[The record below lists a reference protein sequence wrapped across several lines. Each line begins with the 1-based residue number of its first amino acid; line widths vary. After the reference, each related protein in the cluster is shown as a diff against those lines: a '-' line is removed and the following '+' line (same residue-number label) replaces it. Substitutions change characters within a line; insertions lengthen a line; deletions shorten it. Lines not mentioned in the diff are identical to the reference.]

1 MPAGIAAAHSSG
13 KSDRRAAT
21 RLIFF
26 PAICPFF
33 RIFDRAGSFF
43 PAVYEPYLDMMKD
56 TTTILPAADRPESY
70 LHLLKGKK
78 AAFVGNQTSS
88 ACGRHTL
95 DFLLE
100 NGVEVIRIFGPE
112 HGFREMAD
120 DATPVKDR
128 TDPVTGLP
136 VVSLFGD
143 IEKPT
148 AEHLK
153 DIEVFVYDIQ
163 DTGVRFYT
171 YISTLSFIME
181 AAGEAR
187 IPVVVLDRPNP
198 NGHYVDGNILD
209 PAFASFVGRHP
220 VPIVY
225 GMTVGEYARMMNGQG
240 WLGGGVHCDL
250 TVVPVGHYDHTMPY
264 SLPIKPSPNMP
275 DDKAVNLYPST
286 CFFEGTAL
294 NEGRG
299 TDKPFQVF
307 GSPLLPETGFSYVPM
322 PTAGASEPRFKGQV
336 CHGMDLSQYPERLSR
351 VNFEWLIW
359 AYGLY
364 PDKRRFFIPFF
375 NNLAGGAPIKNQI
388 VAGLSAAEISASWAE
403 GIARFKE
410 IRSRYLLYPD
420 FE

>member
-1 MPAGIAAAHSSG
+1 METPVITPGAC
-13 KSDRRAAT
+13 RET
-21 RLIFF
+21 L
-26 PAICPFF
+26 
-33 RIFDRAGSFF
+33 
-43 PAVYEPYLDMMKD
+43 YLS
-56 TTTILPAADRPESY
+56 R
-70 LHLLKGKK
+70 LKGKRV
-78 AAFVGNQTSS
+78 ALVGNQTSC
-88 ACGRHTL
+88 AHGRHTL

-120 DATPVKDR
+120 DATPVKDK
-128 TDPVTGLP
+128 TDPATGLP
-136 VVSLFGD
+136 IVSLFGE

-148 AEHLK
+148 PQHLK
-153 DIEVFVYDIQ
+153 DIQAFVYDIQ

-171 YISTLSFIME
+171 YISTLSYIME
-181 AAGEAR
+181 AAGEAG

-209 PAFASFVGRHP
+209 PAFSSFVGRHP

-225 GMTVGEYARMMNGQG
+225 GMTVGEYARMMNEQG
-240 WLGGGVHCDL
+240 WLGNGVRCEL
-250 TVVPVGHYDHTMPY
+250 EVVPVAGYDHTTAY

-299 TDKPFQVF
+299 TDKPFKVF
-307 GSPLLPETGFSYVPM
+307 GSPLLPETGFSYIPM

-336 CHGMDLSQYPERLSR
+336 CHGVDLSHYPHRLSR
-351 VNFEWLIW
+351 VNFEWIIW
-359 AYGLY
+359 AYEHY

-375 NNLAGGAPIKNQI
+375 NNLAGGTTLKNQI
-388 VAGLSAAEISASWAE
+388 VSGCTARQISDSWSE
-403 GIARFKE
+403 DLKRFKE
-410 IRSRYLLYPD
+410 MRAKYLLYPD

>member
-1 MPAGIAAAHSSG
+1 MEKAPITPGACRPG
-13 KSDRRAAT
+13 K
-21 RLIFF
+21 
-26 PAICPFF
+26 
-33 RIFDRAGSFF
+33 
-43 PAVYEPYLDMMKD
+43 YLS
-56 TTTILPAADRPESY
+56 R
-70 LHLLKGKK
+70 LKGKRV
-78 AAFVGNQTSS
+78 AFVGNQTSS
-88 ACGRHTL
+88 VNGRHTL

-100 NGVEVIRIFGPE
+100 NGMEVVRIFGPE

-128 TDPVTGLP
+128 MDTVTGLP

-148 AEHLK
+148 PEHLK

-163 DTGVRFYT
+163 DVGVRFYT

-181 AAGEAR
+181 AAGEAG
-187 IPVVVLDRPNP
+187 IPVMVLDRPNP

-209 PAFASFVGRHP
+209 PAFSSFVGRHC

-225 GMTVGEYARMMNGQG
+225 GMTVGEYARMMNREG
-240 WLGGGVHCDL
+240 WLGGGVQCEL
-250 TVVPVGHYDHTMPY
+250 EVVPVEHYDHSMPY

-275 DDKAVNLYPST
+275 DDKAINLYPST

-299 TDKPFQVF
+299 TDRPFKVF
-307 GSPLLPETGFSYVPM
+307 GSPLLPETGFSYIPM
-322 PTAGASEPRFKGQV
+322 PTPGASEPRFKGQV
-336 CHGMDLSQYPERLSR
+336 CHGMDLSDYPERLSR
-351 VNFEWLIW
+351 VNFEWIIW
-359 AYGLY
+359 AYDRY

-375 NNLAGGAPIKNQI
+375 NNLAGGTTIKSQI
-388 VAGLSAAEISASWAE
+388 VSGWSAGQIRDSWRE
-403 GIARFKE
+403 GILRFKE

>member
-1 MPAGIAAAHSSG
+1 MENTPI
-13 KSDRRAAT
+13 T
-21 RLIFF
+21 
-26 PAICPFF
+26 
-33 RIFDRAGSFF
+33 
-43 PAVYEPYLDMMKD
+43 
-56 TTTILPAADRPESY
+56 PAAERPEEY
-70 LHLLKGKK
+70 LHRLRGKR

-88 ACGRHTL
+88 VRGQHTL
-95 DFLLE
+95 DYLRE
-100 NGVEVIRIFGPE
+100 NGVDVIKIFGPE
-112 HGFREMAD
+112 HGFRDMAD
-120 DATPVKDR
+120 DATPVKDKID
-128 TDPVTGLP
+128 TATGLP
-136 VVSLFGD
+136 VISLFGD

-148 AEHLK
+148 PEHLK

-181 AAGEAR
+181 AAAEAG

-209 PAFASFVGRHP
+209 PAFSSFVGRHC

-225 GMTVGEYARMMNGQG
+225 GMTVGEYARMMNAEG
-240 WLGGGVHCDL
+240 WLGNGVKCDL
-250 TVVPVGHYDHTMPY
+250 EVVPLAGYDHTAPY

-299 TDKPFQVF
+299 TDKPFKVF
-307 GSPLLPETGFSYVPM
+307 GSPLLPETGFSYIPM

-336 CHGMDLSQYPERLSR
+336 CHGMDLSDYPERLSR
-351 VNFEWLIW
+351 VNFEWIVW
-359 AYGLY
+359 AYNLY
-364 PDKRRFFIPFF
+364 PDKRKFFIPFF
-375 NNLAGGAPIKNQI
+375 NNLAGGTTIKNQI
-388 VAGLSAAEISASWAE
+388 VSGLSAAEISASWAE
-403 GIARFKE
+403 GLKRFKE
-410 IRSRYLLYPD
+410 VRARHLIYPD